1 MVQIKIKGRNEAY
14 HIYAQYDDASA
25 FFQQLKERLKFC
37 QNKNGQYFEAFFH
50 IEGLKP
56 QHLKPLFQLCADCH
70 TLIAGI
76 NELPQVKPRRILEQE
91 LRGGEHYRFHEPLL
105 LLGNIRKQAFVTS
118 SESLY
123 VLGSVQGSVDLLH
136 EDCVLAASHMDGN
149 VRICDTHF
157 QNMTSFAPCK
167 VYYENIHLEMKEY
180 KEERMW
186 ERQ

>member
-1 MVQIKIKGRNEAY
+1 M
-14 HIYAQYDDASA
+14 
-25 FFQQLKERLKFC
+25 
-37 QNKNGQYFEAFFH
+37 
-50 IEGLKP
+50 
-56 QHLKPLFQLCADCH
+56 
-70 TLIAGI
+70 
-76 NELPQVKPRRILEQE
+76 
-91 LRGGEHYRFHEPLL
+91 
-105 LLGNIRKQAFVTS
+105 LGNIRKQAFVTS

-136 EDCVLAASHMDGN
+136 EDCVLAASHIDGN

-167 VYYENIHLEMKEY
+167 VYYENRHLEMKEY

>member
-1 MVQIKIKGRNEAY
+1 MVQIKIKGINDTY
-14 HIYAQYDDASA
+14 HIYAQFDDDAA
-25 FFQQLKERLKFC
+25 FFRQLEERLNFC
-37 QNKNGQYFEAFFH
+37 QHKTGQYFEAFFH
-50 IEGLKP
+50 FDRLNEQQLQK
-56 QHLKPLFQLCADCH
+56 LFHVCANSH

-76 NELPQVKPRRILEQE
+76 NDLPQEKPRRILEQD
-91 LRGGEHYRFHEPLL
+91 LRGAEHYHFHEPLL

-123 VLGSVQGSVDLLH
+123 VLGSVYGSVDLLH
-136 EDCVLAASHMDGN
+136 EDCILAASHVDGN

-167 VYYENIHLEMKEY
+167 VYYKNRCLEIKEY